1 MPLTRL
7 TAEQRVWS
15 YTVAKCL
22 TYKQL
27 PVLHKGNSNQLRLEN
42 FLVLSPTLKS
52 CIIAYFMSLPQR
64 GIDMTLT

>member
-27 PVLHKGNSNQLRLEN
+27 PVLHKGKFKSTQIREL
-42 FLVLSPTLKS
+42 S
-52 CIIAYFMSLPQR
+52 CIIAHLKILYYRQFHVTTSTWP
-64 GIDMTLT
+64 